1 MLLRHL
7 KVAGACLILAS
18 ALFILPLGTPRAHA
32 ETWGFIE
39 NEYDPRI
46 FGGDEDSRLA
56 RAHFVHGDYGLAE
69 LYYRRAVEASPQDSA
84 AWTGLA
90 ASYDRIGRFDLAAR
104 AYRQAER
111 HGAVRF
117 VILNNR
123 GYERLLRGD
132 RRGALRLFYEA
143 QSLAPYDPTI
153 ANNIAIAQAGQ
164 SYFWTGRGGIPLEH
178 SGRIDPFS
186 FNTHPQ

>member
-1 MLLRHL
+1 MAGCL
-7 KVAGACLILAS
+7 KSAKMFFILA
-18 ALFILPLGTPRAHA
+18 LGLLGVMFAAPRVHA
-32 ETWGFIE
+32 ESWGFIE

-46 FGGDEDSRLA
+46 FGGDEDSRVA
-56 RAHFVHGDYGLAE
+56 RAHFIHGDYGLAQ
-69 LYYRRAVEASPQDSA
+69 LHYLRAVEASPQDSA

-111 HGAVRF
+111 HGAVRY

-132 RRGALRLFYEA
+132 RRGALHLFYEA
-143 QSLAPYDPTI
+143 RALAPANPTI
-153 ANNIAIAQAGQ
+153 INNIAITQAGQ
-164 SYFWTGRGGIPLEH
+164 GYFWNGRGAIPLPE
-178 SGRIDPFS
+178 GAGQPFYW
-186 FNTHPQ
+186 FNSLR

>member
-1 MLLRHL
+1 MAGRL
-7 KVAGACLILAS
+7 KLAS
-18 ALFILPLGTPRAHA
+18 MGFIVAAALLSVMFATPRAHA
-32 ETWGFIE
+32 ESWGFIE

-46 FGGDEDSRLA
+46 FGGDEDSRVA
-56 RAHFVHGDYGLAE
+56 RAHFIHGDYGLAQ
-69 LYYRRAVEASPQDSA
+69 LHYLRAVDASPEDSA

-111 HGAVRF
+111 HGAVRY

-143 QSLAPYDPTI
+143 RALAPTSPTI

-164 SYFWTGRGGIPLEH
+164 SYFWKGHGAIPLPE
-178 SGRIDPFS
+178 GAGQPFYW
-186 FNTHPQ
+186 FNSLR